1 MIKILQIPEKWRIML
16 RNDWNQ
22 ILLNVGINM
31 EKTALRLQSVDNC

>member
-22 ILLNVGINM
+22 ILLNVGNNM